1 MAAGDGVVEMA
12 ERHVGYGNYVR
23 IRHNGEIK
31 TAYAHTS
38 RFAKGVRAGSR
49 VKQGQIVAY
58 VGTTGR
64 STGPHLH
71 YEVLLNG
78 RQVNPL
84 SVELPTGEQLL
95 RKDLAKLRTTLPLLA
110 SAEKRR
116 VGKEVDGQ
124 CRTGWCPS

>member
-12 ERHVGYGNYVR
+12 ERHGGYGNYVR
-23 IRHNGEIK
+23 IRHNGELK

-71 YEVLLNG
+71 SEVQLTG
-78 RQVNPL
+78 RQENPM
-84 SVELPTGEQLL
+84 SVELPTGAQTLGTAPS
-95 RKDLAKLRTTLPLLA
+95 KQRTNTPP
-110 SAEKRR
+110 
-116 VGKEVDGQ
+116 
-124 CRTGWCPS
+124 T